1 LQLNNNTHSTGIGY
15 ATIQMLARKGA
26 KVRHTR
32 GSSRSV
38 LTWLQV
44 YMGARDE
51 GRALEAIKQLQADNI
66 NDGSVH
72 WLKLDLSDPRAAQRA
87 AQEFLE
93 KEKRL
98 DIIGEF
104 QRISFYPIMLSISV
118 NNAAR

>member
-1 LQLNNNTHSTGIGY
+1 
-15 ATIQMLARKGA
+15 MLARKGA

-38 LTWLQV
+38 LTGLQV

>member
-1 LQLNNNTHSTGIGY
+1 
-15 ATIQMLARKGA
+15 
-26 KVRHTR
+26 
-32 GSSRSV
+32 
-38 LTWLQV
+38 
-44 YMGARDE
+44 MGARDE
-51 GRALEAIKQLQADNI
+51 GRALEAIKQLQAENI

-104 QRISFYPIMLSISV
+104 QRISFYPRMLSIFSQQRRTV
-118 NNAAR
+118 SFGILFCFCSETASGARLVPSNSIKMVCSILWCASQSNIF